1 MDPPTRSAVRLALL
15 GLATILLIAG
25 PAGAQE
31 QPKELTVKPSVTGPL
46 TRGGRVTFRVT
57 STHPAGFA
65 AVQTVTI
72 EADLRGATLEEIAYD
87 ADGGAIAV
95 GEAKAVIGTGD
106 QVTGRFFR
114 VSALDVSATTG
125 GDELTVTIGA
135 DVLEA
140 LPQGTR
146 FRFTAEDNLGEEAV
160 RSVQASVPEEEGGLS
175 LVTVILAIVAAL
187 VAGGFLGSRLTGSR
201 RSAPS
206 IYGTVSRRIQDER
219 NARSRGASS

>member
-1 MDPPTRSAVRLALL
+1 MEPPTRSSVRPALL
-15 GLATILLIAG
+15 GLATVMLIAA

-31 QPKELTVKPSVTGPL
+31 QPRELTVKPSVTGPL

-57 STHPAGFA
+57 SNHPAGFA

-72 EADLRGATLEEIAYD
+72 EADLRGATLEEINYD
-87 ADGGAIAV
+87 AAGGAIAV

-106 QVTGRFFR
+106 EVTGRFFR

-160 RSVQASVPEEEGGLS
+160 RSVQASVPEEDGGLS
-175 LVTVILAIVAAL
+175 PVTVILAVVAAL
-187 VAGGFLGSRLTGSR
+187 VAGGFLGSRFTGR
-201 RSAPS
+201 RKPAPS
-206 IYGTVSRRIQDER
+206 IYGTVTRRIQDER
-219 NARSRGASS
+219 TARTRGGTS